1 VLKSQS
7 DYKSVKCL
15 TGEKTESIVVQGEA
29 QPALS
34 KMKVYR
40 VTIARH
46 ATSSRDRLMLSESDS
61 GMERGRVSKTKVV
74 AEAEGAAGGGA

>member
-40 VTIARH
+40 VTIAWH

-61 GMERGRVSKTKVV
+61 ERVSESEVV
-74 AEAEGAAGGGA
+74 AEAEGAVGGGA